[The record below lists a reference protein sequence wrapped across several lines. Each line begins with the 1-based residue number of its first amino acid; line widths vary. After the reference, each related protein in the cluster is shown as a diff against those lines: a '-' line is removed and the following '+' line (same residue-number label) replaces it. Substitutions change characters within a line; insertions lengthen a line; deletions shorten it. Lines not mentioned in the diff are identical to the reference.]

1 MSILLYESYASN
13 FGIRDLLAR
22 AHVLVRR
29 LDPGGYAAAVAEAA
43 RLEKELGIPMVVEAL
58 KPVHFGWGTY
68 KLPVGD
74 TYINLRSNVRFYPV
88 GIFSTDEDFTE
99 LAWWR
104 GGKVEYMATWPVYYV
119 HLMKEKSATMT
130 PQPRFAESFT
140 MSVTSKTAKANVNAW
155 IIGYVVLPRS
165 MRESRITR

>member
-1 MSILLYESYASN
+1 MSILLYESYN
-13 FGIRDLLAR
+13 PTFGIKRLMALAR
-22 AHVLVRR
+22 R
-29 LDPGGYAAAVAEAA
+29 LSPGGYADAVAEAA

-99 LAWWR
+99 LGWWR
-104 GGKVEYMATWPVYYV
+104 GATVEYMATWPVYYV
-119 HLMKEKSATMT
+119 HLTKEKSATMT

-140 MSVTSKTAKANVNAW
+140 MSVTSKTAKAKVNAW

-165 MRESRITR
+165 MRESRVTR